1 MHTWWCSLEWPGP
14 WTGITGGQEARPVA
28 AFSPAN
34 SSALTGLCPS
44 GSSTEGEERAER
56 VCGGPGP
63 WLKIIWV
70 PWGTTVQGTA
80 LVESLPCRVTRA
92 IQTADSLTWFARFAK
107 SRAQPTCWWLAQR
120 SSGLCGRLRL
130 CTEPG
135 SVRLYLPAPRERSPV
150 ARRPVRKWPSA
161 LRLHSPPAACAPRRG
176 LRPSLPR
183 PAAGSRVLVLR
194 TAHVQSP
201 RAASAAGGS
210 QAASGSRV
218 VPAANQERGPVPGG
232 LSVADVHPQQCLVP
246 RLGSSGVLY

>member
-1 MHTWWCSLEWPGP
+1 MHTWWCSSEWPGP
-14 WTGITGGQEARPVA
+14 WTGTTGGQEALRVA

-70 PWGTTVQGTA
+70 PWGTTVQGHR
-80 LVESLPCRVTRA
+80 L
-92 IQTADSLTWFARFAK
+92 ADSLTWFARSAK
-107 SRAQPTCWWLAQR
+107 SRAQPTCWWRGRPTCWWLAQR

-135 SVRLYLPAPRERSPV
+135 SVHLYLPAPRDRSPV
-150 ARRPVRKWPSA
+150 ARRPVRKWPSV
-161 LRLHSPPAACAPRRG
+161 LRLHSPPAACTPRRG

-183 PAAGSRVLVLR
+183 PAPGSQVLVLC

-232 LSVADVHPQQCLVP
+232 LSVADVHQQQRLVP